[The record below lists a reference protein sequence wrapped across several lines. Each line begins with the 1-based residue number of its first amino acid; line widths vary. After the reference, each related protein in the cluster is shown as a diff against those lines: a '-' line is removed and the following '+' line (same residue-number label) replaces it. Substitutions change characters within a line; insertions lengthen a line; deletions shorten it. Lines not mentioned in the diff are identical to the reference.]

1 MTGTILASLR
11 ERFAQALAAGEPET
25 LAPLVSP
32 DAEICTSTGGQGI
45 GYEALRLLR
54 CPAADC
60 PIRKQSLE
68 NILCRQADGR
78 ARMSFHVLTLRA
90 RGTGPHFHFV
100 QYGAVCVLTFEEHN
114 GQTVITQIRYALQ
127 WADGNTAWLM
137 PWCLPPDAPSVIR
150 PEDSVAACISKLPL
164 TSEEQAAEVL
174 LQYAWAMDQDDDAFL
189 RQTVTED
196 FAFRGALGS
205 DDGYTLRIC
214 EIRVGENQAVLR
226 ARRLEPNSIGSGA
239 IGWHNYY
246 MDWFT
251 ADWEAELT
259 LQNGSWRLRRITSK
273 RRVAPQPAAE
283 SLT

>member
-11 ERFAQALAAGEPET
+11 QQFTCALATGETESLT
-25 LAPLVSP
+25 SLVSP
-32 DAEICTSTGGQGI
+32 DAEIRTSTGGQGI

-60 PIRKQSLE
+60 PIRKQSVE
-68 NILCRQADGR
+68 NILCRQANGR

-100 QYGAVCVLTFEEHN
+100 QYGAACVLTFEEQN
-114 GQTVITQIRYALQ
+114 GQAVITQIRYALQ

-137 PWCLPPDAPSVIR
+137 PWRLPPDAPSVIR
-150 PEDSVAACISKLPL
+150 PEDSVACIPSMPLPP
-164 TSEEQAAEVL
+164 EEQAAEVL
-174 LQYAWAMDQDDDAFL
+174 LEYAWAMEQNDDALL
-189 RQTVTED
+189 RQLVTED
-196 FAFRGALGS
+196 FAFRGTLGS

-214 EIRVGENQAVLR
+214 EVRVEENKAVLR
-226 ARRLEPNSIGSGA
+226 SRRLEPNSIGSGA

-246 MDWFT
+246 MDWFS
-251 ADWEAELT
+251 ADWDAELT
-259 LQNGSWRLRRITSK
+259 LQNGRWKLRRITSK
-273 RRVAPQPAAE
+273 GRVTPRPAAD